1 MSGLIGEKV
10 TEPKIAEKSTVAQQ
24 SSVSR
29 KEFPQLWP
37 SLMPKVSL
45 ILMLLAGVAFFFVV
59 DLALG
64 SVQIPL
70 AEVVNILLGEESE
83 NLAWQKIIE
92 FIRVPKAFTA
102 VLAGAALSVGGLQ
115 MQTLFRNP
123 LAGPSVLGITSGAS
137 LGVAVVMLASGA
149 ATNAFAIKQLGI
161 SGSWLIVLASTLGS
175 ALVLLVILAISIR
188 IRDNIVLLIVG
199 IMVGNIT
206 ISLISIWQYFS
217 APEEIQDYLIWTF
230 GSLGGVIEEQLMLL
244 SVVVLLGFVVSLSAS
259 KSLNVMLLGENYAR
273 SMGLSTGYVRFT
285 VILATSLL
293 AGSVTGFC
301 GPIGFIGIAVPHL
314 TRSMLNTSDHRFL
327 IPSSALVGAIL
338 MLFCDIIAQ
347 LPGSQTTLPI
357 NAVTAL
363 VGSPVVIWVIMKKRN
378 LKASFS

>member
-1 MSGLIGEKV
+1 MQNIVEEKV
-10 TEPKIAEKSTVAQQ
+10 SDKNARHQEIHPEDEKTAVGRDMAWPALVPK
-24 SSVSR
+24 
-29 KEFPQLWP
+29 F
-37 SLMPKVSL
+37 SLMMSL
-45 ILMLLAGVAFFFVV
+45 VGAMVVFFIV

-64 SVQIPL
+64 SVKIPVSD
-70 AEVVNILLGEESE
+70 VVNILFTGKHDIV
-83 NLAWQKIIE
+83 AWEKIIE
-92 FIRVPKAFTA
+92 FIRIPKGITA
-102 VLAGAALSVGGLQ
+102 ILAGAALSVGGLQ

-123 LAGPSVLGITSGAS
+123 LAGPSVLGITAGAS
-137 LGVAVVMLASGA
+137 LGVAIVMLASGA

-161 SGSWLIVLASTLGS
+161 SGSWLIVLASTIGS
-175 ALVLLVILAISIR
+175 AVVLLVILGISIR
-188 IRDNIVLLIVG
+188 IKDNIVLLIVG
-199 IMVGNIT
+199 IMVGNVT
-206 ISLISIWQYFS
+206 ISLISVWQYFS

-230 GSLGGVIEEQLMLL
+230 GSLGGVIQEQLVLL
-244 SVVVLLGFVVSLSAS
+244 STVVVVGLFISMVAS

-273 SMGLSTGYVRFT
+273 SMGLSTSYVRIT

-314 TRSMLNTSDHRFL
+314 TRSLLNTSDHRFL
-327 IPSSALVGAIL
+327 IPSSALMGAIL
-338 MLFCDIIAQ
+338 MLVCDIIAQ

-363 VGSPVVIWVIMKKRN
+363 VGSPIVIWVIMKNRN